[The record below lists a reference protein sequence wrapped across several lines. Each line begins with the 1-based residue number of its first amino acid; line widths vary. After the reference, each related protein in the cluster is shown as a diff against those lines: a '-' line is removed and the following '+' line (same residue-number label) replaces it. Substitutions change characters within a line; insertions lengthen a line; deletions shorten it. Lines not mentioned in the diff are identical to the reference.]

1 MKLSVVIVNYNV
13 SHYLLQ
19 CVDSLSHALRGTDSE
34 VIVVDNHSRDNSV
47 TLLRQYHPEVRIV
60 ENLHN
65 LGFAKANN
73 IAIRQSR
80 GEYVLL
86 LNPDTIVSESVVK
99 GVISFLDSHPEAGS
113 AGVRMLNA
121 DGTVAPESRRGVP
134 TPMTA
139 FYKLSGLCGMF
150 PNSRRFGRYY
160 LGHLPWDS
168 PQQIEVVSG
177 AFCMLRTSVLKK
189 VGLLDEDYFMY
200 GEDID
205 LSYRILKSGATNWY
219 VPETILHYKGES
231 THKSSFRY
239 VHVFYQAMHIFFRK
253 HFSHLGLFISI
264 PIKTAIIVKASS
276 ALLLMLTER
285 MRMSLGFARRNNG
298 LTAGPMLC
306 VGSDSMVATC
316 REISNKHGLEAT
328 LCICSGLKEV
338 SSCVDRLSDE
348 TGKALTVVFD
358 PEKFDYGSMLSFV
371 SDNHMR
377 NISLGVFQ
385 PSTSSIITQSE
396 IIR

>member
-316 REISNKHGLEAT
+316 REISNKHGLETT
-328 LCICSGLKEV
+328 LCICSSLNEV
-338 SSCVDRLSDE
+338 SSYVDRLSDE

-371 SDNHMR
+371 SDNHMK

>member
-328 LCICSGLKEV
+328 LCVCSDLGEV
-338 SSCVDRLSDE
+338 SSYVDRLSDE

-358 PEKFDYGSMLSFV
+358 PEKFDYGAMLSFV

>member
-34 VIVVDNHSRDNSV
+34 LIVVDNHSRDNSV
-47 TLLRQYHPEVRIV
+47 TLLREYHPEVRIV

-298 LTAGPMLC
+298 LTAGPMLF

-328 LCICSGLKEV
+328 LCICSGLNEV
-338 SSCVDRLSDE
+338 SSYVDRLSDE

>member
-298 LTAGPMLC
+298 LTAGPMLF

-328 LCICSGLKEV
+328 LCICSSLNEV
-338 SSCVDRLSDE
+338 SSYVDRLSDE

-358 PEKFDYGSMLSFV
+358 PEKFDYGSILSFV

>member
-177 AFCMLRTSVLKK
+177 AFCMLRTSVLEK

-219 VPETILHYKGES
+219 VPATILHYKGES

-298 LTAGPMLC
+298 LTAGPMLF

-328 LCICSGLKEV
+328 LCICSSLNEV
-338 SSCVDRLSDE
+338 SSYVDRLSDE

>member
-316 REISNKHGLEAT
+316 REISNKHGLETT
-328 LCICSGLKEV
+328 LCICSRLNEV
-338 SSCVDRLSDE
+338 SSYVDRLSDE

-358 PEKFDYGSMLSFV
+358 PEKFDYGSMPSFV

>member
-328 LCICSGLKEV
+328 LCICSSLNEV
-338 SSCVDRLSDE
+338 SSYVDRLSDE

-371 SDNHMR
+371 SGNHMR

>member
-13 SHYLLQ
+13 SYYLLQ

-298 LTAGPMLC
+298 LTAGPMLF

-328 LCICSGLKEV
+328 LCICSGLSEV
-338 SSCVDRLSDE
+338 SSYVDRLSDE

>member
-285 MRMSLGFARRNNG
+285 MRLSLGFARRNNG

-328 LCICSGLKEV
+328 LCICSGLNEV
-338 SSCVDRLSDE
+338 SSYVDRLSDE

>member
-34 VIVVDNHSRDNSV
+34 VIVVDNHSRDHSG
-47 TLLRQYHPEVRIV
+47 TLLRQDHPEVRIV
-60 ENLHN
+60 ENLHP

-298 LTAGPMLC
+298 LTAGPMLF

-328 LCICSGLKEV
+328 LCICSSLNEV

>member
-121 DGTVAPESRRGVP
+121 DGTVAPESRRGAP

-298 LTAGPMLC
+298 LTAGPMLF

-328 LCICSGLKEV
+328 LCICSSLNEV
-338 SSCVDRLSDE
+338 SSYVDRLSDE

>member
-168 PQQIEVVSG
+168 PQLIEVVSG

-298 LTAGPMLC
+298 LTAGPMLF

-338 SSCVDRLSDE
+338 SSYVDRLSDE

>member
-205 LSYRILKSGATNWY
+205 LSYRLLKGGFTNWY
-219 VPETILHYKGES
+219 LPCRIIHYKGES

-285 MRMSLGFARRNNG
+285 MRLSLGFARRNNG

-328 LCICSGLKEV
+328 LCICSSLNEV
-338 SSCVDRLSDE
+338 SSYVDRLSDE

>member
-298 LTAGPMLC
+298 LTAGPMLF

-328 LCICSGLKEV
+328 LCICSCLSEV
-338 SSCVDRLSDE
+338 SSYVDRLSDE

>member
-47 TLLRQYHPEVRIV
+47 TLLRQYHTEVRIV

-298 LTAGPMLC
+298 LTAGPMLF

-328 LCICSGLKEV
+328 LCICSSLNEV
-338 SSCVDRLSDE
+338 SSYVDRLSDE

>member
-316 REISNKHGLEAT
+316 REISNKHGLETT
-328 LCICSGLKEV
+328 LCICSSLNEV
-338 SSCVDRLSDE
+338 SSYVDRLSDE

-385 PSTSSIITQSE
+385 PSTYSIITQSE

>member
-113 AGVRMLNA
+113 GGVRMLNA

-139 FYKLSGLCGMF
+139 FYRLSGLCGMF
-150 PNSRRFGRYY
+150 PNSLRFGRYY

-328 LCICSGLKEV
+328 LCICSGLNEV
-338 SSCVDRLSDE
+338 SSYVDRLSDE

>member
-177 AFCMLRTSVLKK
+177 AFCMLRTSILKK

-298 LTAGPMLC
+298 LTAGPMLF

-328 LCICSGLKEV
+328 LCICSSLNEV
-338 SSCVDRLSDE
+338 SSYVDRLSDE

>member
-150 PNSRRFGRYY
+150 PNSLRFGRYY

-328 LCICSGLKEV
+328 LCICSGLNEV
-338 SSCVDRLSDE
+338 SSYVDRLSDE

>member
-19 CVDSLSHALRGTDSE
+19 CVDSLSHALRGIDSE
-34 VIVVDNHSRDNSV
+34 VIVVDNHSRDNSIA
-47 TLLRQYHPEVRIV
+47 LLRHHHPEVRIV

-73 IAIRQSR
+73 IAIRQSH

-86 LNPDTIVSESVVK
+86 LNPDTIVSESAVK

-121 DGTVAPESRRGVP
+121 DGSVAPESRRGVP

-150 PNSRRFGRYY
+150 PKSRRFGRYY

-177 AFCMLRTSVLKK
+177 AFCMLRASVLKK

-285 MRMSLGFARRNNG
+285 MRLSLGFARRNNSL
-298 LTAGPMLC
+298 LTGPLLC

-328 LCICSGLKEV
+328 LCVCSDLGEV
-338 SSCVDRLSDE
+338 ASQLDRLVAE
-348 TGKALTVVFD
+348 GGKTLTVAFD
-358 PEKFDYGSMLSFV
+358 PEVFDYGSMLSFV
-371 SDNHMR
+371 SGSRPHTV
-377 NISLGVFQ
+377 SLGVFQ
-385 PSTSSIITQSE
+385 PSTSSIITLSE

>member
-231 THKSSFRY
+231 THKSSFRD

-298 LTAGPMLC
+298 LTAGPMLF

-328 LCICSGLKEV
+328 LCICSSLNEV
-338 SSCVDRLSDE
+338 SSYVDRLSDE

>member
-285 MRMSLGFARRNNG
+285 MRLSLGFARRNNG

-328 LCICSGLKEV
+328 LCICSSLNEV
-338 SSCVDRLSDE
+338 SSYVDRLSDE

>member
-177 AFCMLRTSVLKK
+177 TFCMLRTSVLKK

-298 LTAGPMLC
+298 LTAGPMLF

-328 LCICSGLKEV
+328 LCICSGLNEV
-338 SSCVDRLSDE
+338 SSYVDRLSDE